1 MYFKSNHIECLTF
14 IPSCVWQDKSEAPLP
29 ILEFPAE
36 NLVNWFYL
44 MIQNGMTK
52 MTKYGRVRFSWG
64 QFRRSLLGQN
74 HRHRQR
80 PFLQMEV
87 SLSAPWSPTMKHP
100 LVVAL
105 FKPPTSKPSK
115 QVAVISAYLF
125 LACLPSSLQPFLPF
139 LRSWL
144 IRKSHLR
151 WSQILAHSA
160 GLVGSKWPTRWNSQW
175 SKEAWQQLETHEATL
190 NKTCEIHWSSILNFT
205 TEIMINWE
213 YLCFKFVTVF
223 FEVTRVVSD
232 IQNGRRVSVGFF
244 SHPRTGQLPTLFSWW
259 NWGQLPLPRPC
270 HLWELWKHILE
281 GRTCQWRRS
290 QKPEPQGTWLGWF
303 YRFHR

>member
-1 MYFKSNHIECLTF
+1 
-14 IPSCVWQDKSEAPLP
+14 
-29 ILEFPAE
+29 
-36 NLVNWFYL
+36 
-44 MIQNGMTK
+44 MIQNG

-74 HRHRQR
+74 HRHRAAAISAE
-80 PFLQMEV
+80 EV
-87 SLSAPWSPTMKHP
+87 SFSAPWSPTMKHP

-105 FKPPTSKPSK
+105 FKPSTSKPSK

-151 WSQILAHSA
+151 WSQIFAHSA

-175 SKEAWQQLETHEATL
+175 SKEAWQQLETHEAAL
-190 NKTCEIHWSSILNFT
+190 NKTCEIDESSILNFT
-205 TEIMINWE
+205 TEIVINWE
-213 YLCFKFVTVF
+213 CRCFKFVTVF

-244 SHPRTGQLPTLFSWW
+244 SHPRTGQLPTLFFLVELRPATSSKA
-259 NWGQLPLPRPC
+259 LPSLGALKAHFGGKDLPVKKEP
-270 HLWELWKHILE
+270 
-281 GRTCQWRRS
+281 
-290 QKPEPQGTWLGWF
+290 KPEPQGTWLGWF
-303 YRFHR
+303 YIIR